1 MTIDEELSALD
12 DNLRRLKVE
21 YDIFFG
27 GGSKKPPT
35 DIEWRVQ
42 NLLKK
47 HSDGHKLNF
56 AQRFRFN
63 TMQQRYA
70 LFSALWQQ
78 KLRIKEEGYRRPQ
91 DAILGIQGLRV
102 EQQHAAEAAL
112 KHQHAPVRESTSG
125 EQFRVHCSD
134 VNAEPAKVEALYK
147 ALVETKKKAGENGA
161 GSLDSFRKFV
171 QQKTSQLRKEYG
183 CEQVEYTVEMRDG
196 QVKLKA
202 KPKIAEPMSK

>member
-1 MTIDEELSALD
+1 VTIDEELSTLD
-12 DNLRRLKVE
+12 ENLRRLKVE

-70 LFSALWQQ
+70 LFSGLWQQ

-91 DAILGIQGLRV
+91 DAMLGIQGMRV
-102 EQQHAAEAAL
+102 EEQHAAEQAL
-112 KHQHAPVRESTSG
+112 KHHHVVVMESTSH
-125 EQFRVHCSD
+125 EPFRVHCSD
-134 VNAEPAKVEALYK
+134 VDAEPAKVEALYK
-147 ALVETKKKAGENGA
+147 ALVETRKKVGENGT
-161 GSLDSFRKFV
+161 GTLDSFKKFV
-171 QQKTSQLRKEYG
+171 QQKTTQLRKEYS
-183 CEQVEYTVEMRDG
+183 CEQVEYSVEMYDG

-202 KPKIAEPMSK
+202 KPKIA

>member
-1 MTIDEELSALD
+1 MTIDEELATLD
-12 DNLRRLKVE
+12 DNVRRLKVE

-47 HSDGHKLNF
+47 HSDGHKLNY

-63 TMQQRYA
+63 TIQQRYA
-70 LFSALWQQ
+70 LFSGLWQQ

-91 DAILGIQGLRV
+91 DAMLGIQGMRA
-102 EQQHAAEAAL
+102 EQEHAAELAL
-112 KHQHAPVRESTSG
+112 RHQHAPVMESTAD
-125 EQFRVHCSD
+125 EPFRIHCAD

-161 GSLDSFRKFV
+161 GSLDSFKKFV
-171 QQKTSQLRKEYG
+171 QQKTSQIRKEYG

-202 KPKIAEPMSK
+202 KPKSA